1 MPRRDG
7 NIYHRGMELA
17 QIAKSIMPEPAWVR
31 KIKRELG
38 LVDEARRKSERTRKR
53 RALKR

>member
-17 QIAKSIMPEPAWVR
+17 KIAKSIMPEPAWVR